1 MVEHISSVGSNLSN
15 ARPLEF
21 SVRNMARR
29 VIGIIREEAENNGMG
44 DLFLAALGAGNS
56 LSAGRPV
63 GLNAHGLLL
72 EDIPDLDLPKT
83 IGRTSLLSSH
93 SSFVNP
99 SDSVTGVF
107 EILSVASSSRG
118 SSAASSPPQT
128 GMDRESQLKT
138 VQRDIRPAVIQDIQE
153 LLDELDSCEQ
163 NISELAPQVIHKN
176 EVIMTYGLP
185 PTVHKFLLRAS
196 QKRDFTVVVVTGS
209 ANIRRQTNA
218 ALMNRSTSKK
228 EEGDDEQELAATK
241 TLQERG
247 IPVIAISEND
257 TWNFMSRANKVLLA
271 ADYVF
276 ADGSL
281 LAAAGTMGVVRAAR
295 KHYKMIYVVAGT
307 HTLCPLTSFDN
318 GDLVEMGAPVSV
330 DYSQGGIPYSSVNRG
345 FFIPPLTILTPL
357 GAFIEHALL
366 MNPLTD
372 FIPPETV
379 NSFITNKYCSHS
391 RT

>member
-1 MVEHISSVGSNLSN
+1 MN
-15 ARPLEF
+15 
-21 SVRNMARR
+21 
-29 VIGIIREEAENNGMG
+29 
-44 DLFLAALGAGNS
+44 
-56 LSAGRPV
+56 
-63 GLNAHGLLL
+63 LL
-72 EDIPDLDLPKT
+72 EDIPHVDFPKT
-83 IGRTSLLSSH
+83 TGRTSLLSSH
-93 SSFVNP
+93 SSFANP

-128 GMDRESQLKT
+128 GLERASQLQA
-138 VQRDIRPAVIQDIQE
+138 VQRDIRPAMIQDIQE

-209 ANIRRQTNA
+209 VNIRRQTNA
-218 ALMNRSTSKK
+218 ALMNRSPSKK
-228 EEGDDEQELAATK
+228 EEADDEQDVATTK
-241 TLQERG
+241 SLQERG
-247 IPVIAISEND
+247 IPVIAVSEND
-257 TWNFMSRANKVLLA
+257 TWNFMARVTKVLLA

-307 HTLCPLTSFDN
+307 HTFCPMTSFDN
-318 GDLVEMGAPVSV
+318 EDLVEMGAPVSV
-330 DYSQGGIPYSSVNRG
+330 DYSQGGI
-345 FFIPPLTILTPL
+345 
-357 GAFIEHALL
+357 
-366 MNPLTD
+366 
-372 FIPPETV
+372 
-379 NSFITNKYCSHS
+379 SHVID
-391 RT
+391 R